1 MMEFLAL
8 IKKVLSDIFL
18 LFYFWSQKESILDT
32 RKNVFYFTSKAL
44 FILEISRF
52 KGNPNSQGILNWIIQ
67 ILHYYYSKQHKN
79 IENSQIIEQNL
90 VIFLSLSVLLSVDY
104 GLRFLR
110 LPNSRVFSVLK
121 RHKWSFVK
129 YIIPF
134 FGLKMVFSKLSLA
147 IYHFLHK

>member
-90 VIFLSLSVLLSVDY
+90 VISLSLS
-104 GLRFLR
+104 
-110 LPNSRVFSVLK
+110 
-121 RHKWSFVK
+121 
-129 YIIPF
+129 
-134 FGLKMVFSKLSLA
+134 LSLSQPLSLFTTA
-147 IYHFLHK
+147 CASFAFLAAEFFQFLNVTSDHSWNI